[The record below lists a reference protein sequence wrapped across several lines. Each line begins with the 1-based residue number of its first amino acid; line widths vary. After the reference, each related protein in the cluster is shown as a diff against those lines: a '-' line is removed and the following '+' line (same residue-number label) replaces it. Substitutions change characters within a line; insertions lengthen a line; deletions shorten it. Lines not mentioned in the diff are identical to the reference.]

1 MKISELMHAEVVTV
15 APTTS
20 LKDVASLL
28 VEHRISGL
36 PVCLPDGRVV
46 GVVSEADILMKEQ
59 GLPLEL
65 SGFLGRILD
74 DAYGDVQRYEARTA
88 ADAMTSPAIT
98 VSPNQDVTEAARL
111 MTTKHVNRLPVVEG
125 STLVGI
131 VTRADLVRAFQRS
144 DEAIAREIDEDV
156 LLATLWIAPGAVE
169 VVVEDGV
176 VTLTGMVETHTIAE
190 IVEAYVHRVP
200 GVVAVESHLEWHVE
214 DAGRRRRR
222 TRSGRVTA
230 ARV

>member
-1 MKISELMHAEVVTV
+1 MKICELMHRDVVTV

-36 PVCLPDGRVV
+36 PVCLPDGRVA

-59 GLPLEL
+59 GLPVEL

-74 DAYGDVQRYEARTA
+74 DAYGDTQRYEARTA
-88 ADAMTSPAIT
+88 GDAMTSPAIT
-98 VSPNQDVTEAARL
+98 VTPNQDVTHAARL
-111 MTTKHVNRLPVVEG
+111 MTTKHVNRLPVVEA

-131 VTRADLVRAFQRS
+131 VTRADLVRAFQRE
-144 DEAIAREIDEDV
+144 DESIRREIAEDV
-156 LLATLWIAPGAVE
+156 LLTTLWIAPGAVE
-169 VVVEDGV
+169 VSVEDGV
-176 VTLTGMVETHTIAE
+176 VSLAGTVETHTIAE
-190 IVEAYVHRVP
+190 IVAAYVHRVP
-200 GVVAVESHLEWHVE
+200 GVVAVESHLVWRVE

-222 TRSGRVTA
+222 TRSGRVA
-230 ARV
+230 HV

>member
-1 MKISELMHAEVVTV
+1 MKISELMHREVVTV
-15 APTTS
+15 APETS

-59 GLPLEL
+59 GLPVEL

-74 DAYGDVQRYEARTA
+74 DAYGDTQRCEARTA
-88 ADAMTSPAIT
+88 GDAMTSPAIT

-111 MTTKHVNRLPVVEG
+111 MTTRHVNRLPVVDG
-125 STLVGI
+125 SRLVGI
-131 VTRADLVRAFQRS
+131 VTRADLVRAFQRE
-144 DEAIAREIDEDV
+144 DEAIEREIAEDV
-156 LLATLWIAPGAVE
+156 LLNTLWIAPGAVE
-169 VVVEDGV
+169 VSVHDGV
-176 VTLTGMVETHTIAE
+176 VSLTGTVETHTISE

-200 GVVAVESHLEWHVE
+200 GVVSVDSHLEWHVE
-214 DAGRRRRR
+214 DTGRRRRR
-222 TRSGRVTA
+222 TRSGRVA
-230 ARV
+230 QRA